1 MATYNFPNIT
11 PTTQTFELVTNTKQ
25 FQSPLSN
32 AIQTVSR
39 NGSYWK
45 TSMVFNNLSGADRAE
60 LQAFIAKLDGQ
71 THRMRLR
78 DYGAVRRGDG
88 LSITSIATQV
98 SHSQG
103 ATGITVDG
111 APSDFNNFFRA
122 GDYISFNNE
131 LHMVTQDA
139 NTTSTGSIN
148 VYIAPPVRK
157 PTNANTPVTFVNATG
172 VFMMTNNPK
181 WNTQAP
187 YFSSITIEAIEDV
200 LA

>member
-1 MATYNFPNIT
+1 MATYNFPSIT

-45 TSMVFNNLSGADRAE
+45 TTMVFNNLTGFDRAT

-71 THRMRLR
+71 THRMLLR
-78 DYGAVRRGDG
+78 DYGHVRRGEG
-88 LSITSIATQV
+88 SAVVNISTQTNLV
-98 SHSQG
+98 QG
-103 ATGITVDG
+103 MTGIILDG
-111 APSDFNNFFRA
+111 APADVDNFFRT

-131 LHMVTQDA
+131 LHMVTA
-139 NTTSTGSIN
+139 NADTTSTGSMS
-148 VYIAPPVRK
+148 VDIAPPVRK
-157 PTNANTPVTFVNATG
+157 PTNQDSPVTFSNATG
-172 VFMMTNNPK
+172 VFMMTNNPQ
-181 WNTQAP
+181 WRTQAP